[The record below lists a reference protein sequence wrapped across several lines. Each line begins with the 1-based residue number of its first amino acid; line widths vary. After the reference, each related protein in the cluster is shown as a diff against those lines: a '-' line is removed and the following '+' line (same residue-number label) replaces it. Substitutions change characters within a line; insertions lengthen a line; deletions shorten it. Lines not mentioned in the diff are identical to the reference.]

1 MELAIL
7 FIGAYHPIKYGHILL
22 FDIETN
28 ILNAVIL
35 VLLAVTCFI
44 LSSAVLVLCKTNY
57 LDKKTQMEIYNKEG
71 RAVNTMEKNVVLQKI
86 TEELLQPT
94 DAKTRNIPVNQRWD
108 NIENEIDRQ
117 NNHFTKRLKARYPTL
132 KEDLI
137 HLSCLIRIGM
147 DSFKI
152 IQYLGISKDYLRK
165 KRQLLAKTMEIKN
178 SKKNLEQFIM
188 EF

>member
-22 FDIETN
+22 FDIE
-28 ILNAVIL
+28 LSFVDL
-35 VLLAVTCFI
+35 ELLAICFFLWLI
-44 LSSAVLVLCKTNY
+44 VKFLIRITYMHKRKANRETNKKQVLNI
-57 LDKKTQMEIYNKEG
+57 ENKE
-71 RAVNTMEKNVVLQKI
+71 VLQKI
-86 TEELLQPT
+86 VEEQLQT
-94 DAKTRNIPVNQRWD
+94 TNAEILNIPVSQRW
-108 NIENEIDRQ
+108 NHIEREIDKSD
-117 NNHFTKRLKARYPTL
+117 NHFTIRLKVRYPML

-137 HLSCLIRIGM
+137 RLSCLIRIGM

-152 IQYLGISKDYLRK
+152 IQDLGISKDYLRK